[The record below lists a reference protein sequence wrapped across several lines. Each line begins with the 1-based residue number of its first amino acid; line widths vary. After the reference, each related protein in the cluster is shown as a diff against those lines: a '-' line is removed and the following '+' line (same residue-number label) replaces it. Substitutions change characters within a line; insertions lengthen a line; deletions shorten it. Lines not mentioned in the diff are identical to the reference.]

1 MSVNAS
7 RSSSVAARTEYIDT
21 YTSAISIR
29 RYSFFPP
36 ARPVDDRAPTAV
48 RSDACAFKYFGYS
61 PRGTS
66 SAPRTS
72 TTGVDNRKDSLM
84 MTQPSSLMRQPLVVL
99 ATVAMLLTAAGA
111 QAQTVRFK
119 TINDAV

>member
-1 MSVNAS
+1 MSVNAW

-48 RSDACAFKYFGYS
+48 RSDACAFKHFGYS

-72 TTGVDNRKDSLM
+72 TDRR
-84 MTQPSSLMRQPLVVL
+84 RQPKGQPDDDATEL
-99 ATVAMLLTAAGA
+99 AQIGRAHV
-111 QAQTVRFK
+111 
-119 TINDAV
+119 